1 MPDGVG
7 LPAARTAYATLRER
21 ILSNHYTPGQSVS
34 IGEVTA
40 TLGMSRTP
48 LRDALIRL
56 EEERLIELVPRQGF
70 RVLPVHP
77 QAMREAYEVLAGLE
91 VAAVE
96 LLAMR
101 GADDA
106 ERAGLAA
113 VSDALGQALECGDL
127 DAWARADARFHDLI
141 LSAARNDRLLSIA
154 EGLLEQTRR
163 ARAVTLQLRPLP
175 EASTRAHQALVAA
188 ILAGDTTAAR
198 DIHLR
203 QRLRSARELTE
214 ILEKLNI
221 RVL

>member
-1 MPDGVG
+1 MPDGAA
-7 LPAARTAYATLRER
+7 LPAARTAYTTLRER
-21 ILSNHYTPGQSVS
+21 ILSNHYAPGQSVS

-91 VAAVE
+91 VAAIE

-101 GADDA
+101 GMDDA
-106 ERAGLAA
+106 ERAALAEA
-113 VSDALGQALECGDL
+113 SDALGQALEREDL
-127 DAWARADARFHDLI
+127 DAWARADAQFHRLI
-141 LSAARNDRLLSIA
+141 LSAARNDRLLAIA

-163 ARAVTLQLRPLP
+163 ARAVTLRLRPLP
-175 EASTRAHQALVAA
+175 TASTRAHQALVAA
-188 ILAGDTTAAR
+188 LVAGDTRQAQH
-198 DIHLR
+198 IHLR

-221 RVL
+221 RTL